1 MIVRLIVKTVSSGLK
16 LPFFGG
22 ISCNVLQ
29 YSVLHAANA
38 FFHVTQQCQKVACRG
53 TLSCTV
59 QGVKIFL
66 KCCQMREEAFI
77 FKSCRAILMPLF

>member
-22 ISCNVLQ
+22 ISCNLLQ

-38 FFHVTQQCQKVACRG
+38 FFSRHA
-53 TLSCTV
+53 
-59 QGVKIFL
+59 
-66 KCCQMREEAFI
+66 A
-77 FKSCRAILMPLF
+77 MPESRM